1 MASVNPIGLDI
12 GSSSIRAVE
21 VRRGKDEHAL
31 TNFGQVPLPPGTVQ
45 AGIVQDPVAV
55 TSALKQ
61 LWAAC
66 KFDTKKVML
75 GVTNPQ
81 LVVREVS
88 VSNLPA
94 KEMRKSL
101 PFQVRD
107 MLPLAVERSVLD
119 FHPLEEPG
127 DNPTVRGLLIAM
139 PKEAV
144 MTTVQAVEKAGLH
157 VVGVDLASFAALRA
171 ASRLDAQ
178 VEAIV
183 DIGAEVTSVVVH
195 ADGEPLIVRTV
206 PRGGAEVTQNM
217 ATRLGIDPAE
227 AEVLKCR
234 YGLHGDGN
242 PDTAV
247 AAADAIRPLVNEMRS
262 SFTYLASGERQK
274 QVTRISLCGG
284 SALMP
289 GLAEH
294 LQQQLNVVVMYADN
308 AGRLRDTRKARQRG
322 FDSFVPSA
330 AVSIGLTLGA
340 AA

>member
-1 MASVNPIGLDI
+1 MASVTPIGLDI
-12 GSSSIRAVE
+12 GSSSIRAVQ
-21 VRRGKDEHAL
+21 VRRAKDEYTL
-31 TNFGQVPLPPGTVQ
+31 TNFGQVPLPLGTVQ
-45 AGIVQDPVAV
+45 GGVVQDPVLV
-55 TSALKQ
+55 TSALRQ

-66 KFDTKKVML
+66 RFDTKRVRL

-81 LVVREVS
+81 LVVRETS

-94 KEMRKSL
+94 KEMHRSL

-107 MLPLAVERSVLD
+107 MLPLAVERSLLD
-119 FHPLEEPG
+119 FHQLEEPG
-127 DNPTVRGLLIAM
+127 DSPTVRGLLIAM
-139 PKEAV
+139 PKDAV
-144 MTTVQAVEKAGLH
+144 LTSVQAVERAGLH
-157 VVGVDLASFAALRA
+157 VAGVDLASFALLRA
-171 ASRLDAQ
+171 SSRLDAQ

-183 DIGAEVTSVVVH
+183 DVGAEVTSVVVH

-206 PRGGAEVTQNM
+206 PRGGREVSESL
-217 ATRLGIDPAE
+217 ATRLGITPTEAE
-227 AEVLKCR
+227 ALKCR
-234 YGLHGDGN
+234 YGLHGDGS
-242 PDTAV
+242 PDS
-247 AAADAIRPLVNEMRS
+247 AAAAGDAIRPLVNELRS

-294 LQQQLNVVVMYADN
+294 LQDNLHVAVMYADN
-308 AGRLRDTRKARQRG
+308 AGRLRDTRRARERG

>member
-21 VRRGKDEHAL
+21 VRRGKDEHTL

-45 AGIVQDPVAV
+45 GGILQDPVVV

-66 KFDTKKVML
+66 RFDTKKVML

-81 LVVREVS
+81 LVVREMS
-88 VSNLPA
+88 VSNLPP
-94 KEMRKSL
+94 KEMHKSL

-119 FHPLEEPG
+119 FHPLEDPG
-127 DNPTVRGLLIAM
+127 DSPTVRGLLIAM
-139 PKEAV
+139 PKDAV

-157 VVGVDLASFAALRA
+157 VIGVDLASFALLRA

-183 DIGAEVTSVVVH
+183 DIGAEVTSMIVH

-206 PRGGAEVTQNM
+206 PRGGVEITASIAN
-217 ATRLGIDPAE
+217 RLGVPTEEAE
-227 AEVLKCR
+227 ALKCR
-234 YGLHGDGN
+234 FGMHGDGR
-242 PDTAV
+242 PDTAT
-247 AAADAIRPLVNEMRS
+247 AATDAIRPLLNELRS

-274 QVTRISLCGG
+274 QVTRLALCGG

-294 LQQQLNVVVMYADN
+294 LQQHLKVSVMYADN
-308 AGRLRDTRKARQRG
+308 AGRLCDTRKARQRG

>member
-21 VRRGKDEHAL
+21 VRRGKDEHTL

-45 AGIVQDPVAV
+45 AGILQDPVAV
-55 TSALKQ
+55 TAALKQ

-81 LVVREVS
+81 LVVREMS

-107 MLPLAVERSVLD
+107 MLPLAVERSLLD

-139 PKEAV
+139 PKDAV

-157 VVGVDLASFAALRA
+157 VVGVDLASFAVLRA

-206 PRGGAEVTQNM
+206 PRGGTPGA
-217 ATRLGIDPAE
+217 APAITP
-227 AEVLKCR
+227 ANVPPIALQ
-234 YGLHGDGN
+234 
-242 PDTAV
+242 P
-247 AAADAIRPLVNEMRS
+247 ADANLILFSRS
-262 SFTYLASGERQK
+262 TL
-274 QVTRISLCGG
+274 RI
-284 SALMP
+284 P
-289 GLAEH
+289 
-294 LQQQLNVVVMYADN
+294 D
-308 AGRLRDTRKARQRG
+308 
-322 FDSFVPSA
+322 
-330 AVSIGLTLGA
+330 
-340 AA
+340 

>member
-1 MASVNPIGLDI
+1 MAGVTPIGLDI

-21 VRRGKDEHAL
+21 VRRAKDEYTL
-31 TNFGQVPLPPGTVQ
+31 TNFGQVPLPSGTMQ
-45 AGIVQDPVAV
+45 GGILEDPIAV

-66 KFDTKKVML
+66 KFNTKQVML

-81 LVVREVS
+81 LVVRETA
-88 VSNLPA
+88 VSNLPP

-107 MLPLAVERSVLD
+107 MLPLAVDRSLLD
-119 FHPLEEPG
+119 FLPLEEPG
-127 DNPTVRGLLIAM
+127 NNPTVRGLLVAM
-139 PKEAV
+139 PKDAV
-144 MTTVQAVEKAGLH
+144 VALVQAVEKAGLH
-157 VVGVDLASFAALRA
+157 VVNVDLASFALLRA

-206 PRGGAEVTQNM
+206 PRGGVEVTESI
-217 ATRLGIDPAE
+217 ATRLGISLPEAE
-227 AEVLKCR
+227 ALKCR
-234 YGLHGDGN
+234 YGLHGDGR
-242 PDTAV
+242 PDSDA
-247 AAADAIRPLVNEMRS
+247 AAADAIRPLVNELRS

-274 QVTRISLCGG
+274 QVTRVSLCGG

-294 LQQQLNVVVMYADN
+294 IQQQLGVQVMYADS
-308 AGRLRDTRKARQRG
+308 AGRLRDTRRARQRG
-322 FDSFVPSA
+322 FDSFLPSA

>member
-21 VRRGKDEHAL
+21 VRRGKDEHTL

-45 AGIVQDPVAV
+45 GGVVQDPVIV

-81 LVVREVS
+81 LVVREMS

-94 KEMRKSL
+94 KEMHKSL

-119 FHPLEEPG
+119 FHPLEDPG
-127 DNPTVRGLLIAM
+127 DSPTVRGLLIAM
-139 PKEAV
+139 PKDAV
-144 MTTVQAVEKAGLH
+144 LAAVHAVEKAGLH
-157 VVGVDLASFAALRA
+157 VVGVDLASFALLRA

-183 DIGAEVTSVVVH
+183 DIGAEVTSVIVH

-206 PRGGAEVTQNM
+206 PRGGTEITDSI
-217 ATRLGIDPAE
+217 ATRLGVPPEEAE
-227 AEVLKCR
+227 ALKCR
-234 YGLHGDGN
+234 FGLHGDGR
-242 PDTAV
+242 PDTAA
-247 AAADAIRPLVNEMRS
+247 AAADAIRPLLNELRS

-274 QVTRISLCGG
+274 QVTRLALCGG

-294 LQQQLNVVVMYADN
+294 LQQQLKVSVMYADN
-308 AGRLRDTRKARQRG
+308 AGRLRDIRKARQRG

>member
-1 MASVNPIGLDI
+1 MAGVTPIGLDI

-21 VRRGKDEHAL
+21 VRRAKDEYNL
-31 TNFGQVPLPPGTVQ
+31 TNFGQVPLPPGTMQ
-45 AGIVQDPVAV
+45 GGILEDPIAV

-66 KFDTKKVML
+66 KFNTKQVMV

-81 LVVREVS
+81 LVVRETA
-88 VSNLPA
+88 VSNLPP

-107 MLPLAVERSVLD
+107 MLPLAVDRSLLD
-119 FHPLEEPG
+119 FLPLEEPG
-127 DNPTVRGLLIAM
+127 NNPTVRGLLVAM
-139 PKEAV
+139 PKDAV
-144 MTTVQAVEKAGLH
+144 VALVQAVEKAGLH
-157 VVGVDLASFAALRA
+157 VVNVDLASFALLRA

-206 PRGGAEVTQNM
+206 PRGGVEVTESI
-217 ATRLGIDPAE
+217 ATRLGISLPEAE
-227 AEVLKCR
+227 ALKCR
-234 YGLHGDGN
+234 YGLHGDGR
-242 PDTAV
+242 PDSDA
-247 AAADAIRPLVNEMRS
+247 AAADAIRPLVNELRS

-274 QVTRISLCGG
+274 QVTRVSLCGG

-294 LQQQLNVVVMYADN
+294 IQQQLGVQVMYADS
-308 AGRLRDTRKARQRG
+308 AGRLRDTRRARQRG
-322 FDSFVPSA
+322 FDSFLPSA

>member
-1 MASVNPIGLDI
+1 MAGVIPIGLDI

-21 VRRGKDEHAL
+21 VRRAKDEYNL
-31 TNFGQVPLPPGTVQ
+31 TNFGQVPLPPGTMQ
-45 AGIVQDPVAV
+45 GGILEDPIAV

-66 KFDTKKVML
+66 KFNTKQVMV

-81 LVVREVS
+81 LVVRETA
-88 VSNLPA
+88 VSNLPP

-107 MLPLAVERSVLD
+107 MLPLAVDRSLLD
-119 FHPLEEPG
+119 FLPLEEPG
-127 DNPTVRGLLIAM
+127 NNPTVRGLLVAM
-139 PKEAV
+139 PKDAV
-144 MTTVQAVEKAGLH
+144 VALVQAVEKAGLH
-157 VVGVDLASFAALRA
+157 VVNVDLASFALLRA

-206 PRGGAEVTQNM
+206 PRGGVEVTESI
-217 ATRLGIDPAE
+217 ATRLGIGLPEAE
-227 AEVLKCR
+227 ALKCR
-234 YGLHGDGN
+234 YGLHGDGR
-242 PDTAV
+242 PDSDA
-247 AAADAIRPLVNEMRS
+247 AAADAIRPLVNELRS

-274 QVTRISLCGG
+274 QVTRVSLCGG

-294 LQQQLNVVVMYADN
+294 IQQQLGVQVMYADS
-308 AGRLRDTRKARQRG
+308 AGRLRDTRRARQRG
-322 FDSFVPSA
+322 FDSFLPSA

>member
-21 VRRGKDEHAL
+21 ARRGKDEHTL

-45 AGIVQDPVAV
+45 AGILQDPMAV

-66 KFDTKKVML
+66 KFDTKRVRL

-107 MLPLAVERSVLD
+107 MLPLAVERSLLD

-139 PKEAV
+139 PKDAV
-144 MTTVQAVEKAGLH
+144 MTTVEAVEKASLH
-157 VVGVDLASFAALRA
+157 VVGVDLASFAVLRA

-178 VEAIV
+178 VEALV

-195 ADGEPLIVRTV
+195 TDGEPLIVRTV
-206 PRGGAEVTQNM
+206 PRGGTEITESM
-217 ATRLGIDPAE
+217 ATRLGVPPAE
-227 AEVLKCR
+227 AEVVKCR
-234 YGLHGDGN
+234 FGLHGDGN
-242 PDTAV
+242 PDTAT
-247 AAADAIRPLVNEMRS
+247 AAADAVRPLVSELRS

-294 LQQQLNVVVMYADN
+294 LQQQLSVAVMYADS

-322 FDSFVPSA
+322 FDTFVPSA